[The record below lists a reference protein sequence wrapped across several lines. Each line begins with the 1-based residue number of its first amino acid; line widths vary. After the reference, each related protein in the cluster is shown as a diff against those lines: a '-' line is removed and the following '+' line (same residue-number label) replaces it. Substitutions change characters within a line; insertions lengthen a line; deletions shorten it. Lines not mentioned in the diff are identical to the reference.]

1 MNSVHGR
8 NSSGRPLAATVRY
21 GPLGGFAG
29 IARLNFIR
37 KPRVSDGVIITAM
50 GGDTWLGPS
59 GRPLPCSHVGT
70 HMPDC
75 LERFRDMNSA
85 TIVRHFQP
93 VDPAMWVPT

>member
-8 NSSGRPLAATVRY
+8 NSSGRPLAATVRDV
-21 GPLGGFAG
+21 PLGGFAG

-70 HMPDC
+70 HMPDFP
-75 LERFRDMNSA
+75 EWFRDANFA
-85 TIVRHFQP
+85 AIARHLQP
-93 VDPAMWVPT
+93 ANAGMWVPT